1 MYPIALYL
9 YLYMLN
15 TQQKS
20 LLSFEQKY
28 LESKIFVISY
38 YPKIFRNILKEKK
51 KKNHTKE
58 ERLISL
64 QTKG

>member
-51 KKNHTKE
+51 KNTKE